1 MSFAQPTGIAPC
13 LTYIALVISTSTGA
27 QSLDLDGLGTGNLS
41 LPPEATPPATRQ
53 RITVHTDG
61 VPSFRT
67 PMRRAW
73 AIFRWRRLVLSKF
86 GAWAFGRCSPARVPY
101 RSAERD
107 ETSLSQFGSKYLG
120 AEYLH
125 CGQN

>member
-1 MSFAQPTGIAPC
+1 M
-13 LTYIALVISTSTGA
+13 
-27 QSLDLDGLGTGNLS
+27 
-41 LPPEATPPATRQ
+41 RQ
-53 RITVHTDG
+53 
-61 VPSFRT
+61 
-67 PMRRAW
+67 AW

-107 ETSLSQFGSKYLG
+107 ETSLSQFGSKYFLG

-125 CGQN
+125 CGQD